1 MQLGKDK
8 SKDGENSMF
17 FDMPV
22 NKTTCHC
29 IGPAYADGSSGDTK
43 DNQGP
48 LGGNEDIIQIML
60 LFSHCPFKLLIR
72 IINVYLQIKTFSQIS
87 NIKI

>member
-1 MQLGKDK
+1 MVFRCIQLGKDK

-29 IGPAYADGSSGDTK
+29 IGPAYADFNSGDTK

-48 LGGNEDIIQIML
+48 LGGKIRFYS
-60 LFSHCPFKLLIR
+60 FSKVL
-72 IINVYLQIKTFSQIS
+72 K
-87 NIKI
+87 

>member
-1 MQLGKDK
+1 MYELTDFRCMALGKAK
-8 SKDGENSMF
+8 SVDGENSMF

-29 IGPAYADGSSGDTK
+29 IGPAYASANDGDTK

-48 LGGNEDIIQIML
+48 LGGKEYHIL
-60 LFSHCPFKLLIR
+60 SVLRTLFELCFKE
-72 IINVYLQIKTFSQIS
+72 T
-87 NIKI
+87 

>member
-1 MQLGKDK
+1 MHLGKDK

-48 LGGNEDIIQIML
+48 LGGNARRIFGTF
-60 LFSHCPFKLLIR
+60 LFMNRFNSR
-72 IINVYLQIKTFSQIS
+72 
-87 NIKI
+87 